1 MSTIS
6 PNVTA
11 TLREQV
17 AGGVSDPSDGD
28 WDEARRAWNLAVDQR
43 PAVAVLPASV
53 EETAA
58 AIRTARASG
67 LRVAVQGT
75 GHGAAARGGALGDA
89 LLVNNARRRGV
100 TIDPETRTA
109 RVEAGALW
117 EDVAPAAAAHGLA
130 GLSGSAKDVGV
141 VGYAL
146 AGGLGWLG
154 RRYGFAAG
162 SVKAIEAVLANG
174 DVVHA
179 DADQHADL
187 FWALR
192 GGGGGFA
199 AVTALELELVPVA
212 AVYAG
217 GLLWPIERARDVFA
231 RYFEWAPGQ
240 PEDVTS
246 LVRVLHVPDLPF
258 LPEPIRGRSFA
269 GVEAAILR
277 PEDEAAS
284 ILTPLRELGP
294 ALDTFAAI
302 PPSELWTVHG
312 DPEQPVPGLGD
323 HAVLGPLPATA
334 ADALLGVCGE
344 RETCPLV
351 SVEARQL
358 GGALGR
364 EAPGHGALAK
374 LDGDYALYAVGIAPP
389 DAAAAVDEAL
399 RAVVTSVAPWSN
411 GRTFLNFAERPGAI
425 EAAFGPDVLAR
436 LREVKSAYDPDD
448 VFVANHGVR
457 PA

>member
-11 TLREQV
+11 MLREQL
-17 AGGVSDPSDGD
+17 AGEVSDPSDGD
-28 WDEARRAWNLAVDQR
+28 WDEARRAWNLAVDQH
-43 PAVAVLPASV
+43 PAVTVHPASV
-53 EETAA
+53 EDTAA
-58 AIRTARASG
+58 ASRTARAGG

-100 TIDPETRTA
+100 AIDPAIRTA

-117 EDVAPAAAAHGLA
+117 EDVAPAAGAHGLA

-146 AGGLGWLG
+146 GGGLGWLG
-154 RRYGFAAG
+154 RRYGFAAN
-162 SVKAIEAVLANG
+162 SVTAIEAVLANG
-174 DVVHA
+174 EAVRA
-179 DADQHADL
+179 DADHHADL

-217 GLLWPIERARDVFA
+217 GMMWPIERARDVFT
-231 RYFEWAPGQ
+231 RYFEWAPGL
-240 PEDVTS
+240 PENVTS

-269 GVEAAILR
+269 GVEAAILL

-284 ILTPLRELGP
+284 VLTPLRELGP
-294 ALDTFAAI
+294 ALDTFTAM
-302 PPSELWTVHG
+302 PPSELWTVHR

-323 HAVLGPLPATA
+323 HAVLGPLPAAA
-334 ADALLGVCGE
+334 ADAIVGICGD

-351 SVEARQL
+351 SVEVRQL

-364 EAPGHGALAK
+364 EAPGSGALGK
-374 LDGDYALYAVGIAPP
+374 LDGDYVLYAVGLAAP

-399 RAVVTSVAPWSN
+399 RAVVGAVAAWSN

-425 EAAFGPDVLAR
+425 DAAFDPPTLAR